1 MSLINSA
8 AAAEKLGYSEYTLR
22 QSRSTGLLGGK
33 QTPPYVVV
41 GTRTIRYK
49 EAELDQWINNLTQG
63 SGE

>member
-1 MSLINSA
+1 MALISSA

-33 QTPPYVVV
+33 QTPPYVTI

-49 EAELDQWINNLTQG
+49 EVELDRWIDDLTQG